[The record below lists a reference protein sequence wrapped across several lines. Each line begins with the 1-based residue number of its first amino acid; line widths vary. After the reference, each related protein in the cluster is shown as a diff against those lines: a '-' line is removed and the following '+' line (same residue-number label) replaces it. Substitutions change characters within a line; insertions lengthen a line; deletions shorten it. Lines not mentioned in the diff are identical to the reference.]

1 MESNQNGEQRKP
13 KRPRIGA
20 NPYSGTPSD
29 SRFEKVNYGS
39 EYSPTSNSEG
49 GEQTGESQTQRP
61 YQPRPRYNQQQGGY
75 QPRPYQPRPRYNQQ
89 NDGEGGYQQRPYQ
102 PRPRYKQQ
110 QNGGCI

>member
-1 MESNQNGEQRKP
+1 MESNQTGEPRKP

-20 NPYSGTPSD
+20 TTISGTTSD

-39 EYSPTSNSEG
+39 DFNRTPRAE
-49 GEQTGESQTQRP
+49 GEQEGEQQNSRP

-75 QPRPYQPRPRYNQQ
+75 QQRPYQPRPRYNQHQ

-102 PRPRYKQQ
+102 P
-110 QNGGCI
+110 